1 MFGSGKDKTP
11 AQPANLAAASKQ
23 IDTVI
28 AEQCTLEGDLTTQN
42 SIKVDGR
49 IQGTLRAEGRAIIG
63 ETGVVKGDVHAADLL
78 VLGRLEG
85 NVFAQ
90 RLHLQAS
97 ANIHGNITADT
108 LQVDP
113 GARYHGSV
121 SMRDPDAPA
130 SGATTVLPFTAP
142 GATNSAADSAAA
154 ARAAKS

>member
-1 MFGSGKDKTP
+1 MFGSSKNKTSPLTAP
-11 AQPANLAAASKQ
+11 AASAAAKQ

-42 SIKVDGR
+42 SIKVDGQ
-49 IQGTLRAEGRAIIG
+49 IKGTLRAEGRAIIG

-97 ANIHGNITADT
+97 ANIHGNIRTES

-113 GARYHGSV
+113 GALYHGSV
-121 SMRDPDAPA
+121 SMQGDGGD
-130 SGATTVLPFTAP
+130 TTVVPFTAP
-142 GATNSAADSAAA
+142 GAAPAAGTATARSA
-154 ARAAKS
+154 KG

>member
-1 MFGSGKDKTP
+1 MFGSGQDKSP
-11 AQPANLAAASKQ
+11 APTAGLAAASKQ

-42 SIKVDGR
+42 SIKIDGR

-63 ETGVVKGDVHAADLL
+63 ETGVIQGDVHAADLL
-78 VLGRLEG
+78 VLGKLEG

-97 ANIHGNITADT
+97 ANIHGNITADS

-121 SMRDPDAPA
+121 SMRNDGAGT
-130 SGATTVLPFTAP
+130 GATTVLPFAAP
-142 GATNSAADSAAA
+142 GALGAADAPA
-154 ARAAKS
+154 ARSAKG

>member
-1 MFGSGKDKTP
+1 MFGSGKDKSTP
-11 AQPANLAAASKQ
+11 AVAHAAQAGASSKQ
-23 IDTVI
+23 IDTLI

-90 RLHLQAS
+90 RLHLQAT
-97 ANIHGNITADT
+97 ANIHGNITT
-108 LQVDP
+108 ESLQVDP

-121 SMRDPDAPA
+121 SMKDD
-130 SGATTVLPFTAP
+130 GATVVPFAAP
-142 GATNSAADSAAA
+142 GAAAA
-154 ARAAKS
+154 AEPAAGRAAKG